1 MCGVV
6 ERRKFLTG
14 GGLPSGAGLFADSFG
29 GVTVHCGGRVVP
41 RSVAVAVR
49 LRAVV
54 VVVPV
59 IGGVP
64 AVDGHVDTAAE
75 RERVVDHDNLL
86 VMSGPDRVSSVDL
99 EMQPA
104 IRHPVHHEH
113 RGHTAPDRREGPDV
127 PLQQINL
134 QIGTLPG
141 QPDEESSQP
150 IRALE
155 RLLVRLE
162 LDPCVEVPADQDDA
176 VPGLE
181 HCRFGVAEVVG
192 GVDDARQ
199 PIGVRDL
206 PARVA
211 RCEYRALV
219 AHVSAL
225 PVRWDRPTPKA
236 DDSHYCH
243 PCADYRG
250 EVRRSWRIVALLAL
264 VSVLWAPTVGAVPVR
279 SDDRPGTV
287 IASSELPAE
296 LRLPGAGA
304 AYRMTYRTTD
314 RHGVTPCT
322 GMLFVPA
329 GPPPD
334 GGWPVIAWAHGT
346 VGNSDYDAPSVTGVD
361 TESRDYVSS
370 WLQRATPSRRRTTWG
385 WALRGA
391 ALPRRQGRRTQCRRF
406 GPGFE
411 EVDDTLG
418 SSWVTVGLSQGG
430 QASVFAAHNATAYA
444 PELDY
449 RGAVAGGV
457 PSNIELVA
465 PWSGPWFPP
474 QGLAGLTVYMSYL
487 IAGFRDAYPE
497 LDLDSYLTEVGRR
510 LVDAAPELPFREFAR
525 LTRNVSVA
533 QMLSRGLDAPDLQSA
548 LREYL
553 EVPVTGYDRPLLIVQ
568 GVTDPSVP
576 FP

>member
-1 MCGVV
+1 M
-6 ERRKFLTG
+6 
-14 GGLPSGAGLFADSFG
+14 
-29 GVTVHCGGRVVP
+29 
-41 RSVAVAVR
+41 
-49 LRAVV
+49 
-54 VVVPV
+54 
-59 IGGVP
+59 
-64 AVDGHVDTAAE
+64 
-75 RERVVDHDNLL
+75 
-86 VMSGPDRVSSVDL
+86 
-99 EMQPA
+99 
-104 IRHPVHHEH
+104 RH
-113 RGHTAPDRREGPDV
+113 R
-127 PLQQINL
+127 
-134 QIGTLPG
+134 
-141 QPDEESSQP
+141 
-150 IRALE
+150 
-155 RLLVRLE
+155 
-162 LDPCVEVPADQDDA
+162 
-176 VPGLE
+176 
-181 HCRFGVAEVVG
+181 
-192 GVDDARQ
+192 
-199 PIGVRDL
+199 
-206 PARVA
+206 
-211 RCEYRALV
+211 
-219 AHVSAL
+219 
-225 PVRWDRPTPKA
+225 
-236 DDSHYCH
+236 
-243 PCADYRG
+243 
-250 EVRRSWRIVALLAL
+250 WRIVALLAL

-279 SDDRPGTV
+279 SDERPGTV

-322 GMLFVPA
+322 GMLFVPG

-370 WLQRATPSRRRTTWG
+370 WLQRGYAVAATDYVGLGTPGVPPYLDGKVAGRSVVDSVRASR
-385 WALRGA
+385 
-391 ALPRRQGRRTQCRRF
+391 
-406 GPGFE
+406 
-411 EVDDTLG
+411 EVDDTLS

-430 QASVFAAHNATAYA
+430 QASVFAAHAATTYA

-510 LVDAAPELPFREFAR
+510 LVDAAPELPFREFVR

-553 EVPVTGYDRPLLIVQ
+553 EVPVAGYDRPLLIVQ

-576 FP
+576 FPLTDKLAADMRRAGTPLDYRMYSGGHFASMYQSAPEQAVFVAALFRQATRGTG